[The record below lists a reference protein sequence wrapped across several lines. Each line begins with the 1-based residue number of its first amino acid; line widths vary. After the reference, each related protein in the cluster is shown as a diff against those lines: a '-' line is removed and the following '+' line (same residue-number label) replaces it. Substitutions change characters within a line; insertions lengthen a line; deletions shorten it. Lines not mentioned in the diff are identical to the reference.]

1 MHSICRFFAA
11 INHAFLSLSPLLFP
25 VFLSAQPADQTI
37 FAEALAKEWRLE
49 LSNDVIADLQATGQI
64 YRGSFSLG
72 FTVDSFAGKIL
83 PSRILPAANFK
94 ALRFALHPGT
104 ATVIKKGSPT
114 SKIAFQSRTNERW
127 EIFAMEA
134 DGKNLENLTNFPASD
149 RGPAFSPNGSLIAF
163 HSDRDGN
170 FEIYIMDADG
180 KNPLNLSRHDKIDA
194 FPAFSPDGSKIAF
207 HSNRDGNLDIHLMN
221 ADGSGVS
228 NLTNHPAFD
237 WFPHWSPDGSKIAF
251 HSNREGNFEIYIM
264 DVDGK
269 NPLRLTDHP
278 ARDQWAVFSPD
289 GSSIA
294 FSSQRDGPSEI
305 YTVDTRGNNL
315 KNLSRSP
322 ANDYAPAFSPDGGK
336 IAFYS
341 DRDGNTEIYVMD
353 VKGSN
358 QIRLTQRPDEDH
370 FPTWLPTVTPG
381 AILLDLGLAINDVT
395 LRLVGINLLAGAVDI
410 EQREWQ
416 VVEIP
421 LQYFGPLE
429 SIESIQFS
437 GNLRGTFFL
446 DDIQLI
452 AEPLAPTTIL
462 ETQIPRLPQ
471 QFILEQNFPNP
482 FNSSTS
488 IRFGLPT
495 AGPVDLSIYN
505 LLGHKVLTL
514 VQEPKPAG
522 VHTLTWEDINLAS
535 GTYLYLLRASSHQK
549 TRKLI
554 LAK

>member
-1 MHSICRFFAA
+1 
-11 INHAFLSLSPLLFP
+11 
-25 VFLSAQPADQTI
+25 
-37 FAEALAKEWRLE
+37 
-49 LSNDVIADLQATGQI
+49 
-64 YRGSFSLG
+64 
-72 FTVDSFAGKIL
+72 
-83 PSRILPAANFK
+83 
-94 ALRFALHPGT
+94 
-104 ATVIKKGSPT
+104 
-114 SKIAFQSRTNERW
+114 
-127 EIFAMEA
+127 
-134 DGKNLENLTNFPASD
+134 
-149 RGPAFSPNGSLIAF
+149 
-163 HSDRDGN
+163 
-170 FEIYIMDADG
+170 
-180 KNPLNLSRHDKIDA
+180 
-194 FPAFSPDGSKIAF
+194 
-207 HSNRDGNLDIHLMN
+207 MN

-251 HSNREGNFEIYIM
+251 HSNRDGNFEIYIM
-264 DVDGK
+264 DADGK

-294 FSSQRDGPSEI
+294 FSSQRDGQSEI

-353 VKGSN
+353 AKGSN

-370 FPTWLPTVTPG
+370 FPTWLPTVKPG
-381 AILLDLGLAINDVT
+381 AILLDLGIAINDVT

-452 AEPLAPTTIL
+452 AEPLAPTAIL
-462 ETQIPRLPQ
+462 ETQIPHLPQ

-488 IRFGLPT
+488 IRFALPT